1 MNYTK
6 LIIKKKQYKYSVN
19 ICLDLRAEER
29 LADFVPNLTTTEI
42 IREYLGGIIRGNS
55 DTHSRIL
62 FGSYGTGKSHLL
74 TVMSAV
80 LSHINVGSK
89 GFKSFTQ
96 LISNYDMELASDIRK
111 FTKEEKPYLIVPVY
125 ADYDD
130 FGKCITFSLKKELE
144 KNGISVCFKGYYD
157 EALLL
162 LKKWM
167 DGEESSVRLE
177 EECIKQN
184 IKVKELRNGL
194 STYNE
199 LYENVFNA
207 YLYRYDVWRDV

>member
-6 LIIKKKQYKYSVN
+6 LITKKKQYKYSVN
-19 ICLDLRAEER
+19 ICLDLRTEER
-29 LADFVPNLTTTEI
+29 LADFIPNLTTTEI

-62 FGSYGTGKSHLL
+62 YGSYGTGKSHLL

-80 LSHINVGSK
+80 LGHINTNGK

-96 LISNYDMELASDIRK
+96 LIANYDKELSADIRT
-111 FTKEEKPYLIVPVY
+111 FAKEEKPYMVIY

-144 KNGISVCFKGYYD
+144 KNNISVCFKGYYD
-157 EALLL
+157 EALSLL
-162 LKKWM
+162 EKWM
-167 DGEESSVRLE
+167 EGEESSSRLT
-177 EECIKQN
+177 EECAKQN
-184 IKVKELRNGL
+184 IKVKDLPKGL
-194 STYNE
+194 ST
-199 LYENVFNA
+199 
-207 YLYRYDVWRDV
+207 